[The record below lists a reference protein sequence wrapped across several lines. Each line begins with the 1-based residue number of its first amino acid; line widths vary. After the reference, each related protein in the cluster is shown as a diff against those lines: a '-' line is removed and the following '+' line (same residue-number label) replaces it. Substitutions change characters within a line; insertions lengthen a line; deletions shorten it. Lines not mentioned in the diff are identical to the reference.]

1 MRTIIITFT
10 HEGMKVAKKAS
21 EAMDGE
27 VIIYC
32 HQRCADT
39 YKNEAV
45 PFVAVGSVIKS
56 EFAVSDRILFVCAVA
71 IAVRTI
77 APIL

>member
-27 VIIYC
+27 VIYTVTKYV
-32 HQRCADT
+32 Q
-39 YKNEAV
+39 
-45 PFVAVGSVIKS
+45 
-56 EFAVSDRILFVCAVA
+56 ILIRMRQYHLWQLEV
-71 IAVRTI
+71 
-77 APIL
+77 L